1 MSPRPARVRATNG
14 HTPSLPPAAPPDLDA
29 MLKRLHLP
37 TIRRLHAELAVRA
50 EAEGMGY
57 RAYLDTLVAE
67 EIAHRAETRLRRAVR
82 AARFPAL
89 RTIDDFNFTFQSAL
103 RRQMLGSYLGVEL
116 VTDGRNAIF
125 SGPTGLGTYYI
136 TSVCGGGFKR

>member
-1 MSPRPARVRATNG
+1 MSPRPARVRAMRND
-14 HTPSLPPAAPPDLDA
+14 TPSMPPAALSDLDA

-125 SGPTGLGTYYI
+125 SLKFHRVSREFAVG
-136 TSVCGGGFKR
+136 

>member
-1 MSPRPARVRATNG
+1 MTRRATAAKPGALPPESPR
-14 HTPSLPPAAPPDLDA
+14 DLDA

-37 TIRRLHAELAVRA
+37 TIRRLHAELALRA
-50 EAEGMGY
+50 EAEGMSY
-57 RAYLDTLVAE
+57 HTYLETLVAE

-82 AARFPAL
+82 AAHFPAL

-116 VTDGRNAIF
+116 VTDRATREPAPIATKNSPNA
-125 SGPTGLGTYYI
+125 T
-136 TSVCGGGFKR
+136 

>member
-1 MSPRPARVRATNG
+1 MSPRALRD
-14 HTPSLPPAAPPDLDA
+14 HTTAYRPPTLPPAAPPDLDA

-57 RAYLDTLVAE
+57 RVYLDTLIAE

-89 RTIDDFNFTFQSAL
+89 RTIDEFTFTFQSAL
-103 RRQMLGSYLGVEL
+103 RRKMLGSYLGVEL

-125 SGPTGLGTYYI
+125 SGPPEIETYCV
-136 TSVCGGGFKR
+136 TSLCR